1 MPEAT
6 STYGSD
12 FFQFPLDISPS
23 VFKRVV
29 SKFTV
34 LSREGR
40 DHKFTLPVVLV
51 PMAQEWLHV
60 A

>member
-1 MPEAT
+1 MPKAT
-6 STYGSD
+6 STYRSD
-12 FFQFPLDISPS
+12 FFQSPLDISPS

-40 DHKFTLPVVLV
+40 DHEFTLPVVLV
-51 PMAQEWLHV
+51 PMAQEWLYV